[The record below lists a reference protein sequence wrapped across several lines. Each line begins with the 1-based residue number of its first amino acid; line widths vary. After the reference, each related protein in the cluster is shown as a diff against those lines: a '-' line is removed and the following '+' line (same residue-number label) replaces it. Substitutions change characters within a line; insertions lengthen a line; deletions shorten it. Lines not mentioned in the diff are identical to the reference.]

1 MVDSAPLE
9 KRLAANRRK
18 REATE
23 AALDSLRDELTA
35 LLAQGYDAKVPVAV
49 MARAAGISRQ
59 AAHKHLRKERR

>member
-18 REATE
+18 REAAE
-23 AALDSLRDELTA
+23 ATLYSLRDELAT
-35 LLAQGYDAKVPVAV
+35 LLAQGYEAKVPVAV

-59 AAHKHLRKERR
+59 AAHKHLRKERP